1 MLPSISSCICYLP
14 AADSV
19 LSIWLNQM
27 KVSELQLTA
36 DRSSVSA
43 RESHILTSS
52 LLSLPLCTA
61 YNDPFMLC
69 SCRCYLFVANVAR
82 KEERLKTKKTK
93 IHWHKREGMRSL
105 SETPPRII
113 PWAFASYSASCLPDS
128 ENANAYPSKSSAHS
142 LKVENDDV
150 IL

>member
-1 MLPSISSCICYLP
+1 MLPPISSRICYLP
-14 AADSV
+14 AADPV

-27 KVSELQLTA
+27 KVSELQLAA

-82 KEERLKTKKTK
+82 KEESAKKTK

-105 SETPPRII
+105 SETPPWII

-142 LKVENDDV
+142 LKVESDDV